1 MRAQPGAVVFRRP
14 AGVTERRRVDSS
26 LVVAALAL
34 TAFGAIMVFSAS
46 SVTALTRFGDP
57 MHYLKREL
65 IWAALGAAALWAGAS
80 MDYGKLRKLAP
91 WLLVLAVC
99 LLIAVLI
106 PHLGSRAGGARR
118 WFEFGAASFQPS
130 EFAKLALV
138 IFLAKLLSE
147 HADGAKSFRKV
158 GFPALLAVGVCFS
171 LVVLEPDIGTAVLF
185 AMTAA
190 VILFVGGAPL
200 VHLILGGAIVI
211 PALGLLAL
219 SSHYRY
225 LYLRL
230 MAFADPEKYPKTFGY
245 HILQSLYALGS
256 GGFFGL
262 GLGESRQKFGYLPE
276 QYTDFIFAII
286 GEELGFIGAA
296 AVLVLFLFL
305 AYRGV
310 RIALRS
316 QDRFG
321 FFLAIGITASIV
333 LQALVN
339 VGVVTSTWPVTGV
352 PLPFLSYGGTS
363 LVVTLFGVGLLASV
377 SRGRSKAALAADIRP
392 QGNDR
397 AHFARRRRHGRSP
410 LPRAVTSSSALR
422 RAR

>member
-1 MRAQPGAVVFRRP
+1 MSDRRAA
-14 AGVTERRRVDSS
+14 DSS
-26 LVVAALAL
+26 LLIAALGL

-46 SVTALTRFGDP
+46 SVTALTRYGDP

-65 IWAALGAAALWAGAS
+65 IWAAIGVAALWVGATI
-80 MDYGKLRKLAP
+80 DYGKLRRLAP
-91 WLLVLAVC
+91 WILVLAMC

-106 PHLGSRAGGARR
+106 PHLGAKAGGARR
-118 WFEFGAASFQPS
+118 WFEFGPASFQPS

-147 HADGAKSFRKV
+147 RADGAKSFRAV
-158 GFPALLAVGVCFS
+158 GFSALMAVAVCFS
-171 LVVLEPDIGTAVLF
+171 LVVAEPDIGTAVLF
-185 AMTAA
+185 AMTAG
-190 VILFVGGAPL
+190 VLLFVGGAPI
-200 VHLILGGAIVI
+200 VHLVMASAMAI

-230 MAFADPEKYPKTFGY
+230 MAFADPGKYPKTFGY

-256 GGFFGL
+256 GGVFGL

-286 GEELGFIGAA
+286 GEELGFIGAVTVIA
-296 AVLVLFLFL
+296 LFLYL
-305 AYRGV
+305 AYRGI
-310 RIALRS
+310 RIAMRA

-339 VGVVTSTWPVTGV
+339 IGVVTSTWPVTGV

-363 LVVTLFGVGLLASV
+363 LVVTLFGVGLLISV
-377 SRGRSKAALAADIRP
+377 SRGRSRAALAADTRSR
-392 QGNDR
+392 GNDR
-397 AHFARRRRHGRSP
+397 AHTARRRRHGWSP
-410 LPRAVTSSSALR
+410 LPRTVTSTSALR